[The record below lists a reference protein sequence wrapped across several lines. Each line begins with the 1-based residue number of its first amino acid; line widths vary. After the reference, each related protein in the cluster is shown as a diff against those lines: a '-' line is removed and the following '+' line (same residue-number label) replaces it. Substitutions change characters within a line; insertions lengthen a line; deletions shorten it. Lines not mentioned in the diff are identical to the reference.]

1 MIEKIRKSS
10 IPDGKET
17 FHLLE
22 EHADKQNNTLFAL
35 DIGTRSVVGLIVE
48 PLEERDKFQIKDC
61 YILEHKERSM
71 LDGQIHDV
79 LAVAEII
86 EKIKQHLSEKH
97 GPLQEV
103 AVAAAGRSL
112 KTKRV
117 RFELPISH
125 LPVLTKDDV
134 LTLEFSAVQKA
145 QAELAQELNELD
157 ITRYYCVGYSV
168 VNYYLDEEIIGS
180 LIDQRGTNASV
191 DVIATFLPRMVV
203 DSLLAA
209 LKRSGL
215 EMKALT
221 LEPIAAIHVL
231 IPTTMRRLNIAL
243 VDIGAGTS
251 DIALTEDGSITAY
264 GMVPTAGDEI
274 TDALMNA
281 YLLDFPV
288 AEEVKRQLHDQETV
302 QFHDILGIEQ
312 ELATDQV
319 IAAIDS
325 EIESLAEQIAHK
337 ILELNGKA
345 PQAVMLIGGGSL
357 TPTLPTK
364 VAQHLGLPANRV
376 AVRGA
381 DAIKQFV
388 GEHPLL
394 NGPAFV
400 TPVGIALAAHS
411 QPIRYV
417 TVTINDSPVRL
428 FDLRKMT
435 LGDALLAAGMDIK
448 RLHGRPGLA
457 MSVNVNGRLKIIPGG
472 HGTSPTIL
480 INGRT
485 GSLDSLISDGDII
498 RVSPGE
504 DGMEAT
510 ALAQDLI
517 DSSQVLPLTINGEEF
532 VQPPIVLHESIIL
545 KSDALLSDR
554 MDLEMRLPKTVGEAI
569 QSSRFAT
576 LIQEVAEAP
585 LFTVTCNNQTYS
597 LPRKELHI
605 LLNGKKATLLDLVY
619 SQDTIH
625 CEVHDLE
632 TPTIGDLITPEDMVQ
647 ETVNVYV
654 NDQLISLETGHM
666 DIQLNGNPATIET
679 QLQHNDVV
687 TIRSAVGEAPMVSD
701 IFRYIEIP
709 AQPIGT
715 NQLPNFIMK
724 VNNVVASFQTP
735 LVSGDKVELY
745 WE

>member
-1 MIEKIRKSS
+1 M
-10 IPDGKET
+10 
-17 FHLLE
+17 LE
-22 EHADKQNNTLFAL
+22 QHADKQNNTLFAL

-48 PLEERDKFQIKDC
+48 PLEDKFQIKDC
-61 YILEHKERSM
+61 YILEHTERSM

-79 LAVAEII
+79 LAVAEVI
-86 EKIKQHLSEKH
+86 ERIKQHLSQKH
-97 GPLQEV
+97 GPLKEV

-125 LPVLTKDDV
+125 LPVLTRDDV

-145 QAELAQELNELD
+145 QAELAQELNETD

-168 VNYYLDEEIIGS
+168 VNYHLDEEIIGN

-191 DVIATFLPRMVV
+191 DVIATFLPRVVV

-281 YLLDFPV
+281 FLLDFPV
-288 AEEVKRQLHDQETV
+288 AEEVKRHLHHQETV
-302 QFHDILGIEQ
+302 QFHDILGMEH
-312 ELATDQV
+312 EVSTDQV
-319 IAAIDS
+319 IAAIES
-325 EIESLAEQIAHK
+325 EIESLAKQIAHK
-337 ILELNGKA
+337 ILELNSKA

-417 TVTINDSPVRL
+417 TVTINDTQVRL

-457 MSVNVNGRLKIIPGG
+457 MSVSVNGRLKIIPGE
-472 HGTSPTIL
+472 HGTSPSIL
-480 INGRT
+480 INGLS
-485 GSLDSLISDGDII
+485 GSLDSLISDGDTISV
-498 RVSPGE
+498 VSGK
-504 DGMEAT
+504 DGKEAT
-510 ALAQDLI
+510 AVAHDLI
-517 DSSQVLPLTINGEEF
+517 DPSMALTLTINGEEF
-532 VQPPIVLHESIIL
+532 VQLPIVLHDNLIL
-545 KSDALLSDR
+545 QNNDLLCDR
-554 MDLEMRLPKTVGEAI
+554 MDIEMRLPKTIGEAI
-569 QSSRFAT
+569 QSSKYAS

-585 LFTVTCNNQTYS
+585 LFVITCNKQTYS
-597 LPRKELHI
+597 IPRKELHI
-605 LLNGKKATLLDLVY
+605 LLNGKKASLLDSVY
-619 SQDTIH
+619 SQGIIH
-625 CEVHDLE
+625 CEVHELE
-632 TPTIGDLITPEDMVQ
+632 IPTIGDLITPDDMVQ

-654 NDQLISLETGHM
+654 NDQLISLETGHV
-666 DIQLNGNPATIET
+666 DIQLNGSPATMQT
-679 QLQHNDVV
+679 QLQNDAVV
-687 TIRSAVGEAPMVSD
+687 TIHSVVGEAPMLSD
-701 IFRYIEIP
+701 IFRYVEIP

-724 VNNVVASFQTP
+724 VNNEVASFQTP